1 MCTFTSS
8 SVIPVPVSSC
18 FTTISV
24 AAHLPI
30 GMSTGSLPES
40 GTVTSFEHM
49 HFMSNF
55 CWIGMLF
62 PIVMPVCRNDHADL
76 AGGSSGADSY
86 ASSLGSAVG
95 GAGCGSTR
103 AGAGAGSCAASAATA
118 RARPTNVAC
127 IFLAVA
133 LPKSVLRG
141 KRPTMADP
149 AAAVLAALHA
159 RNRAGAAALR
169 ATRSLVEAETRAS
182 ELQRT
187 LDKQQRGTTLLVK
200 TKHDMEADLELL
212 KANEAN
218 QGVSREHIQML
229 QEQLAGA
236 KTEASIAADE
246 AQKARATEKLTEDG
260 ARALAEKVAARELEL
275 AEAREE
281 AAELRRAAERV
292 GEAGRFAKGE

>member
-1 MCTFTSS
+1 
-8 SVIPVPVSSC
+8 
-18 FTTISV
+18 
-24 AAHLPI
+24 
-30 GMSTGSLPES
+30 
-40 GTVTSFEHM
+40 
-49 HFMSNF
+49 
-55 CWIGMLF
+55 
-62 PIVMPVCRNDHADL
+62 MPDDA
-76 AGGSSGADSY
+76 
-86 ASSLGSAVG
+86 
-95 GAGCGSTR
+95 
-103 AGAGAGSCAASAATA
+103 
-118 RARPTNVAC
+118 
-127 IFLAVA
+127 
-133 LPKSVLRG
+133 
-141 KRPTMADP
+141 

-281 AAELRRAAERV
+281 AAELRRAAERASAKQADLQKENERLV
-292 GEAGRFAKGE
+292 QRLLEAQLSMAQALDSEVSASDERIRRDSSPQIAPPPAASPAAAPAAAEAPS

>member
-1 MCTFTSS
+1 
-8 SVIPVPVSSC
+8 
-18 FTTISV
+18 
-24 AAHLPI
+24 
-30 GMSTGSLPES
+30 
-40 GTVTSFEHM
+40 
-49 HFMSNF
+49 
-55 CWIGMLF
+55 
-62 PIVMPVCRNDHADL
+62 
-76 AGGSSGADSY
+76 
-86 ASSLGSAVG
+86 
-95 GAGCGSTR
+95 
-103 AGAGAGSCAASAATA
+103 
-118 RARPTNVAC
+118 
-127 IFLAVA
+127 
-133 LPKSVLRG
+133 
-141 KRPTMADP
+141 MADP

-281 AAELRRAAERV
+281 AAELRRAAERASAKQADLQKENERLV
-292 GEAGRFAKGE
+292 QRLLEAQLSMAQALDSEVSASDERIRRDSSPQIAPPPAALSSAAAEAPS

>member
-1 MCTFTSS
+1 
-8 SVIPVPVSSC
+8 
-18 FTTISV
+18 
-24 AAHLPI
+24 
-30 GMSTGSLPES
+30 
-40 GTVTSFEHM
+40 
-49 HFMSNF
+49 
-55 CWIGMLF
+55 
-62 PIVMPVCRNDHADL
+62 MPD
-76 AGGSSGADSY
+76 
-86 ASSLGSAVG
+86 
-95 GAGCGSTR
+95 
-103 AGAGAGSCAASAATA
+103 
-118 RARPTNVAC
+118 
-127 IFLAVA
+127 
-133 LPKSVLRG
+133 
-141 KRPTMADP
+141 DP
-149 AAAVLAALHA
+149 AAAVVAALHA

-281 AAELRRAAERV
+281 AAELRRAAERASEKQAELQKENERLV
-292 GEAGRFAKGE
+292 QRLLEAQLSMAQALDSEVSASDERIRRDSSPQIAPPPAASPAAAPAAPG

>member
-1 MCTFTSS
+1 
-8 SVIPVPVSSC
+8 
-18 FTTISV
+18 
-24 AAHLPI
+24 
-30 GMSTGSLPES
+30 
-40 GTVTSFEHM
+40 
-49 HFMSNF
+49 
-55 CWIGMLF
+55 
-62 PIVMPVCRNDHADL
+62 MPD
-76 AGGSSGADSY
+76 
-86 ASSLGSAVG
+86 
-95 GAGCGSTR
+95 
-103 AGAGAGSCAASAATA
+103 
-118 RARPTNVAC
+118 
-127 IFLAVA
+127 
-133 LPKSVLRG
+133 
-141 KRPTMADP
+141 DP
-149 AAAVLAALHA
+149 AAAVVAALHA

-281 AAELRRAAERV
+281 AAELRRAAERASAKQADLQKENERLV
-292 GEAGRFAKGE
+292 QRLLEAQLSMAQALDSEVSASDERIRRDSSPQIPPPPAAAPAAAPAAPG

>member
-1 MCTFTSS
+1 
-8 SVIPVPVSSC
+8 
-18 FTTISV
+18 
-24 AAHLPI
+24 
-30 GMSTGSLPES
+30 
-40 GTVTSFEHM
+40 
-49 HFMSNF
+49 
-55 CWIGMLF
+55 
-62 PIVMPVCRNDHADL
+62 
-76 AGGSSGADSY
+76 
-86 ASSLGSAVG
+86 
-95 GAGCGSTR
+95 
-103 AGAGAGSCAASAATA
+103 
-118 RARPTNVAC
+118 
-127 IFLAVA
+127 
-133 LPKSVLRG
+133 
-141 KRPTMADP
+141 MADP

-281 AAELRRAAERV
+281 AAELRRAAERASAKQADLQKENERLV
-292 GEAGRFAKGE
+292 QRLLEAQLSMAQALDSEVSASDERIRRDSSPQIPPPPAAAPAAAPAAPG

>member
-1 MCTFTSS
+1 M
-8 SVIPVPVSSC
+8 
-18 FTTISV
+18 
-24 AAHLPI
+24 A
-30 GMSTGSLPES
+30 
-40 GTVTSFEHM
+40 
-49 HFMSNF
+49 
-55 CWIGMLF
+55 
-62 PIVMPVCRNDHADL
+62 
-76 AGGSSGADSY
+76 
-86 ASSLGSAVG
+86 
-95 GAGCGSTR
+95 
-103 AGAGAGSCAASAATA
+103 
-118 RARPTNVAC
+118 
-127 IFLAVA
+127 
-133 LPKSVLRG
+133 
-141 KRPTMADP
+141 ADP
-149 AAAVLAALHA
+149 AAAAVVEALRA

-281 AAELRRAAERV
+281 AAGLRKAAERASAKQADLQKENERLV
-292 GEAGRFAKGE
+292 QRLLEAQLSVAQALDSEVSASDERIRRDSSPQIAPPPAAAPAATAAAAEAPG

>member
-1 MCTFTSS
+1 
-8 SVIPVPVSSC
+8 
-18 FTTISV
+18 
-24 AAHLPI
+24 
-30 GMSTGSLPES
+30 
-40 GTVTSFEHM
+40 
-49 HFMSNF
+49 
-55 CWIGMLF
+55 
-62 PIVMPVCRNDHADL
+62 
-76 AGGSSGADSY
+76 
-86 ASSLGSAVG
+86 
-95 GAGCGSTR
+95 
-103 AGAGAGSCAASAATA
+103 
-118 RARPTNVAC
+118 
-127 IFLAVA
+127 
-133 LPKSVLRG
+133 
-141 KRPTMADP
+141 MADP
-149 AAAVLAALHA
+149 AAAVVAALHA

-281 AAELRRAAERV
+281 AAGLRTAAERASAKQAELQKENERLV
-292 GEAGRFAKGE
+292 QRLLEAQLSMAQALDSEVSASDERISRDSSPQIAPPPAASPAAAPAAPG

>member
-1 MCTFTSS
+1 
-8 SVIPVPVSSC
+8 
-18 FTTISV
+18 
-24 AAHLPI
+24 
-30 GMSTGSLPES
+30 
-40 GTVTSFEHM
+40 
-49 HFMSNF
+49 
-55 CWIGMLF
+55 
-62 PIVMPVCRNDHADL
+62 
-76 AGGSSGADSY
+76 
-86 ASSLGSAVG
+86 
-95 GAGCGSTR
+95 
-103 AGAGAGSCAASAATA
+103 
-118 RARPTNVAC
+118 
-127 IFLAVA
+127 
-133 LPKSVLRG
+133 
-141 KRPTMADP
+141 MADP

-275 AEAREE
+275 AEVREE
-281 AAELRRAAERV
+281 AAELRRAAERASAKQADLQKENERLV
-292 GEAGRFAKGE
+292 QRLLEAQLSMAQALDSEVSASDERIRRDSSPQIAPPPAASPAAAPAAPG

>member
-1 MCTFTSS
+1 
-8 SVIPVPVSSC
+8 
-18 FTTISV
+18 
-24 AAHLPI
+24 
-30 GMSTGSLPES
+30 
-40 GTVTSFEHM
+40 
-49 HFMSNF
+49 
-55 CWIGMLF
+55 
-62 PIVMPVCRNDHADL
+62 MPD
-76 AGGSSGADSY
+76 
-86 ASSLGSAVG
+86 
-95 GAGCGSTR
+95 
-103 AGAGAGSCAASAATA
+103 
-118 RARPTNVAC
+118 
-127 IFLAVA
+127 
-133 LPKSVLRG
+133 
-141 KRPTMADP
+141 DP

-281 AAELRRAAERV
+281 AAELRRAAERASAKQADLQKENERLV
-292 GEAGRFAKGE
+292 QRLLEAQLSVAQALDSEVSASDERIRRDSSPQIAPPPAASPAASPAAAEAPG

>member
-1 MCTFTSS
+1 
-8 SVIPVPVSSC
+8 
-18 FTTISV
+18 
-24 AAHLPI
+24 
-30 GMSTGSLPES
+30 
-40 GTVTSFEHM
+40 
-49 HFMSNF
+49 
-55 CWIGMLF
+55 
-62 PIVMPVCRNDHADL
+62 MPDDP
-76 AGGSSGADSY
+76 
-86 ASSLGSAVG
+86 
-95 GAGCGSTR
+95 
-103 AGAGAGSCAASAATA
+103 ATA
-118 RARPTNVAC
+118 V
-127 IFLAVA
+127 V
-133 LPKSVLRG
+133 
-141 KRPTMADP
+141 
-149 AAAVLAALHA
+149 AALHA

-281 AAELRRAAERV
+281 AAGLRKAAERASAKQAELQKENERLV
-292 GEAGRFAKGE
+292 QRLLEAQLSMAQALDSEVSASDERIRRDSSPQIAPPPAASPAASPAAAEAPG

>member
-1 MCTFTSS
+1 
-8 SVIPVPVSSC
+8 
-18 FTTISV
+18 
-24 AAHLPI
+24 
-30 GMSTGSLPES
+30 
-40 GTVTSFEHM
+40 
-49 HFMSNF
+49 
-55 CWIGMLF
+55 
-62 PIVMPVCRNDHADL
+62 
-76 AGGSSGADSY
+76 
-86 ASSLGSAVG
+86 
-95 GAGCGSTR
+95 
-103 AGAGAGSCAASAATA
+103 
-118 RARPTNVAC
+118 
-127 IFLAVA
+127 
-133 LPKSVLRG
+133 
-141 KRPTMADP
+141 MADP

-200 TKHDMEADLELL
+200 TKHDIEADLELL

-281 AAELRRAAERV
+281 AAELRRAAERASAKQADLQKENERLV
-292 GEAGRFAKGE
+292 QRLLEAQLSMAQALDSEVSASDERIRRDSSPQIAPPPAASPAAAPAAPG

>member
-1 MCTFTSS
+1 
-8 SVIPVPVSSC
+8 
-18 FTTISV
+18 
-24 AAHLPI
+24 
-30 GMSTGSLPES
+30 
-40 GTVTSFEHM
+40 
-49 HFMSNF
+49 
-55 CWIGMLF
+55 
-62 PIVMPVCRNDHADL
+62 
-76 AGGSSGADSY
+76 
-86 ASSLGSAVG
+86 
-95 GAGCGSTR
+95 
-103 AGAGAGSCAASAATA
+103 
-118 RARPTNVAC
+118 
-127 IFLAVA
+127 
-133 LPKSVLRG
+133 
-141 KRPTMADP
+141 MADP
-149 AAAVLAALHA
+149 AGAVLAALHA

-281 AAELRRAAERV
+281 AAELRRAAERASAKQADLQKENERLV
-292 GEAGRFAKGE
+292 QRLLEAQLSMAQALDSEVSASDERIRRDSSPQIAPPPAASPAAAPAAPG

>member
-1 MCTFTSS
+1 
-8 SVIPVPVSSC
+8 
-18 FTTISV
+18 
-24 AAHLPI
+24 
-30 GMSTGSLPES
+30 
-40 GTVTSFEHM
+40 
-49 HFMSNF
+49 
-55 CWIGMLF
+55 
-62 PIVMPVCRNDHADL
+62 
-76 AGGSSGADSY
+76 
-86 ASSLGSAVG
+86 
-95 GAGCGSTR
+95 
-103 AGAGAGSCAASAATA
+103 
-118 RARPTNVAC
+118 
-127 IFLAVA
+127 
-133 LPKSVLRG
+133 
-141 KRPTMADP
+141 MADP
-149 AAAVLAALHA
+149 AGAVLAALHA

-281 AAELRRAAERV
+281 AAGLRKAAERASAKQADLQKENERLV
-292 GEAGRFAKGE
+292 QRLLEAQLSMAQALDSEVSASDERIRRDSSPQIAPPPAAAPAATAATTEAPG

>member
-1 MCTFTSS
+1 
-8 SVIPVPVSSC
+8 
-18 FTTISV
+18 
-24 AAHLPI
+24 
-30 GMSTGSLPES
+30 
-40 GTVTSFEHM
+40 
-49 HFMSNF
+49 
-55 CWIGMLF
+55 
-62 PIVMPVCRNDHADL
+62 
-76 AGGSSGADSY
+76 
-86 ASSLGSAVG
+86 
-95 GAGCGSTR
+95 
-103 AGAGAGSCAASAATA
+103 
-118 RARPTNVAC
+118 
-127 IFLAVA
+127 
-133 LPKSVLRG
+133 
-141 KRPTMADP
+141 MADP

-281 AAELRRAAERV
+281 AAGLRRAAERASAKQADLQKENERLV
-292 GEAGRFAKGE
+292 QRLLEAQLSMAQALDSEVSASDERIRRDSSPQIPPPPAAAPAAAPAAPG

>member
-1 MCTFTSS
+1 
-8 SVIPVPVSSC
+8 
-18 FTTISV
+18 
-24 AAHLPI
+24 
-30 GMSTGSLPES
+30 
-40 GTVTSFEHM
+40 
-49 HFMSNF
+49 
-55 CWIGMLF
+55 
-62 PIVMPVCRNDHADL
+62 
-76 AGGSSGADSY
+76 
-86 ASSLGSAVG
+86 
-95 GAGCGSTR
+95 
-103 AGAGAGSCAASAATA
+103 
-118 RARPTNVAC
+118 
-127 IFLAVA
+127 
-133 LPKSVLRG
+133 
-141 KRPTMADP
+141 MADP

-281 AAELRRAAERV
+281 AAELRRAAERASAKQADLQKENERLV
-292 GEAGRFAKGE
+292 QRLLEAQLSMAQALDSEVSASDERIRRDSSPQIAPPPAASPAAAPAAPG

>member
-1 MCTFTSS
+1 
-8 SVIPVPVSSC
+8 
-18 FTTISV
+18 
-24 AAHLPI
+24 
-30 GMSTGSLPES
+30 
-40 GTVTSFEHM
+40 
-49 HFMSNF
+49 
-55 CWIGMLF
+55 
-62 PIVMPVCRNDHADL
+62 
-76 AGGSSGADSY
+76 
-86 ASSLGSAVG
+86 
-95 GAGCGSTR
+95 
-103 AGAGAGSCAASAATA
+103 
-118 RARPTNVAC
+118 
-127 IFLAVA
+127 
-133 LPKSVLRG
+133 
-141 KRPTMADP
+141 MADP

-275 AEAREE
+275 AEVREE
-281 AAELRRAAERV
+281 AAELRRAAERASAKQADLQKENERLV
-292 GEAGRFAKGE
+292 QRLLEAQLSMAQALDSEVSASDERIRRDSSPQIAPPPAALSSAAAEAPS

>member
-1 MCTFTSS
+1 
-8 SVIPVPVSSC
+8 
-18 FTTISV
+18 
-24 AAHLPI
+24 
-30 GMSTGSLPES
+30 
-40 GTVTSFEHM
+40 
-49 HFMSNF
+49 
-55 CWIGMLF
+55 
-62 PIVMPVCRNDHADL
+62 MPD
-76 AGGSSGADSY
+76 
-86 ASSLGSAVG
+86 
-95 GAGCGSTR
+95 
-103 AGAGAGSCAASAATA
+103 
-118 RARPTNVAC
+118 
-127 IFLAVA
+127 
-133 LPKSVLRG
+133 
-141 KRPTMADP
+141 DP
-149 AAAVLAALHA
+149 AAAVVAALHA

-281 AAELRRAAERV
+281 AAELRRAAERASAKQTELQKENERLV
-292 GEAGRFAKGE
+292 QRLLEAQLSMAQALDSEVSASDERIRRDSSPQIAPPPAAAPAASPAAAEAPG

>member
-1 MCTFTSS
+1 
-8 SVIPVPVSSC
+8 
-18 FTTISV
+18 
-24 AAHLPI
+24 
-30 GMSTGSLPES
+30 
-40 GTVTSFEHM
+40 
-49 HFMSNF
+49 
-55 CWIGMLF
+55 
-62 PIVMPVCRNDHADL
+62 MPD
-76 AGGSSGADSY
+76 
-86 ASSLGSAVG
+86 
-95 GAGCGSTR
+95 
-103 AGAGAGSCAASAATA
+103 
-118 RARPTNVAC
+118 
-127 IFLAVA
+127 
-133 LPKSVLRG
+133 
-141 KRPTMADP
+141 DP

-246 AQKARATEKLTEDG
+246 AQKARASESSTADG

-281 AAELRRAAERV
+281 AAGLRKAAERASAKQADLQKENERLV
-292 GEAGRFAKGE
+292 QRLLEAQLSVAQALDSEVSASDERIRRDSSPQIAPPPAAAPAATAAAAEAPG

>member
-1 MCTFTSS
+1 
-8 SVIPVPVSSC
+8 
-18 FTTISV
+18 
-24 AAHLPI
+24 
-30 GMSTGSLPES
+30 
-40 GTVTSFEHM
+40 
-49 HFMSNF
+49 
-55 CWIGMLF
+55 
-62 PIVMPVCRNDHADL
+62 MPDDP
-76 AGGSSGADSY
+76 
-86 ASSLGSAVG
+86 
-95 GAGCGSTR
+95 
-103 AGAGAGSCAASAATA
+103 ATA
-118 RARPTNVAC
+118 V
-127 IFLAVA
+127 V
-133 LPKSVLRG
+133 
-141 KRPTMADP
+141 
-149 AAAVLAALHA
+149 AALHA

-281 AAELRRAAERV
+281 AAGLRTAAERASAKQAELQKENERLV
-292 GEAGRFAKGE
+292 QRLLEAQLSVAQALDSEVSASDERIRRDSSPQIPPPPAAAPAASPAAAEAPS

>member
-1 MCTFTSS
+1 
-8 SVIPVPVSSC
+8 
-18 FTTISV
+18 
-24 AAHLPI
+24 
-30 GMSTGSLPES
+30 MS
-40 GTVTSFEHM
+40 
-49 HFMSNF
+49 
-55 CWIGMLF
+55 
-62 PIVMPVCRNDHADL
+62 D
-76 AGGSSGADSY
+76 
-86 ASSLGSAVG
+86 
-95 GAGCGSTR
+95 
-103 AGAGAGSCAASAATA
+103 
-118 RARPTNVAC
+118 
-127 IFLAVA
+127 
-133 LPKSVLRG
+133 
-141 KRPTMADP
+141 DP
-149 AAAVLAALHA
+149 AAAAVVAALHA

-281 AAELRRAAERV
+281 AAELRRAAERASAKQADLQKENERLV
-292 GEAGRFAKGE
+292 QRLLEAQLSMAQALDSEVSASDERIRRDSSPQIAPPPAASPAAAPAAPG

>member
-1 MCTFTSS
+1 
-8 SVIPVPVSSC
+8 
-18 FTTISV
+18 
-24 AAHLPI
+24 
-30 GMSTGSLPES
+30 
-40 GTVTSFEHM
+40 
-49 HFMSNF
+49 
-55 CWIGMLF
+55 
-62 PIVMPVCRNDHADL
+62 MPD
-76 AGGSSGADSY
+76 
-86 ASSLGSAVG
+86 
-95 GAGCGSTR
+95 
-103 AGAGAGSCAASAATA
+103 
-118 RARPTNVAC
+118 
-127 IFLAVA
+127 
-133 LPKSVLRG
+133 
-141 KRPTMADP
+141 DP

-281 AAELRRAAERV
+281 AAGLRKAAERASAKQADLQKENERLV
-292 GEAGRFAKGE
+292 QRLLEAQLSVAQALDSEVSASDERIRRDSSPQIPPPPTSAPAASPAAAEAPG

>member
-1 MCTFTSS
+1 
-8 SVIPVPVSSC
+8 
-18 FTTISV
+18 
-24 AAHLPI
+24 
-30 GMSTGSLPES
+30 
-40 GTVTSFEHM
+40 
-49 HFMSNF
+49 
-55 CWIGMLF
+55 
-62 PIVMPVCRNDHADL
+62 
-76 AGGSSGADSY
+76 
-86 ASSLGSAVG
+86 
-95 GAGCGSTR
+95 
-103 AGAGAGSCAASAATA
+103 
-118 RARPTNVAC
+118 
-127 IFLAVA
+127 
-133 LPKSVLRG
+133 
-141 KRPTMADP
+141 MADP

-281 AAELRRAAERV
+281 AAELRRAAERASAKQTELQKENERLV
-292 GEAGRFAKGE
+292 QRLLEAQLSMAQALDSEVSASDERIRRDSSPQIAPPPAALSSAAAEAPS

>member
-1 MCTFTSS
+1 
-8 SVIPVPVSSC
+8 
-18 FTTISV
+18 
-24 AAHLPI
+24 
-30 GMSTGSLPES
+30 MS
-40 GTVTSFEHM
+40 
-49 HFMSNF
+49 
-55 CWIGMLF
+55 
-62 PIVMPVCRNDHADL
+62 D
-76 AGGSSGADSY
+76 
-86 ASSLGSAVG
+86 
-95 GAGCGSTR
+95 
-103 AGAGAGSCAASAATA
+103 
-118 RARPTNVAC
+118 
-127 IFLAVA
+127 
-133 LPKSVLRG
+133 
-141 KRPTMADP
+141 DP
-149 AAAVLAALHA
+149 AAAAVLAALHA

-281 AAELRRAAERV
+281 AAELRKAAERASAKQADLQKENERLV
-292 GEAGRFAKGE
+292 QRLLEAQLSMAQALDSEVSASDERIRRDSSPQIAPPPAAAPAASPAAAEAPG

>member
-1 MCTFTSS
+1 
-8 SVIPVPVSSC
+8 
-18 FTTISV
+18 
-24 AAHLPI
+24 
-30 GMSTGSLPES
+30 
-40 GTVTSFEHM
+40 
-49 HFMSNF
+49 
-55 CWIGMLF
+55 
-62 PIVMPVCRNDHADL
+62 
-76 AGGSSGADSY
+76 
-86 ASSLGSAVG
+86 
-95 GAGCGSTR
+95 
-103 AGAGAGSCAASAATA
+103 
-118 RARPTNVAC
+118 
-127 IFLAVA
+127 
-133 LPKSVLRG
+133 
-141 KRPTMADP
+141 MADP

-281 AAELRRAAERV
+281 AAELRRAAERASAKQADLQKENERLV
-292 GEAGRFAKGE
+292 QRLLEAQLSMAQALDSEVSASDERIRRDSSPQIAPPPAALSSASPAAAEAPS

>member
-1 MCTFTSS
+1 
-8 SVIPVPVSSC
+8 
-18 FTTISV
+18 
-24 AAHLPI
+24 
-30 GMSTGSLPES
+30 
-40 GTVTSFEHM
+40 
-49 HFMSNF
+49 
-55 CWIGMLF
+55 
-62 PIVMPVCRNDHADL
+62 
-76 AGGSSGADSY
+76 
-86 ASSLGSAVG
+86 
-95 GAGCGSTR
+95 
-103 AGAGAGSCAASAATA
+103 
-118 RARPTNVAC
+118 
-127 IFLAVA
+127 
-133 LPKSVLRG
+133 
-141 KRPTMADP
+141 MADP

-281 AAELRRAAERV
+281 AAELRRAAERASEKQAELQKENERLV
-292 GEAGRFAKGE
+292 QRLLEAQLSMAQALDSEVSASDERIRRDSSPQIPPPPAAAPAAAPAAPG

>member
-1 MCTFTSS
+1 
-8 SVIPVPVSSC
+8 
-18 FTTISV
+18 
-24 AAHLPI
+24 
-30 GMSTGSLPES
+30 
-40 GTVTSFEHM
+40 
-49 HFMSNF
+49 
-55 CWIGMLF
+55 
-62 PIVMPVCRNDHADL
+62 
-76 AGGSSGADSY
+76 
-86 ASSLGSAVG
+86 
-95 GAGCGSTR
+95 
-103 AGAGAGSCAASAATA
+103 
-118 RARPTNVAC
+118 
-127 IFLAVA
+127 
-133 LPKSVLRG
+133 
-141 KRPTMADP
+141 MADP
-149 AAAVLAALHA
+149 AGAVLAALHA

-281 AAELRRAAERV
+281 AAGLRKAAERASAKQAELQKENERLV
-292 GEAGRFAKGE
+292 QRLLEAQLSMAQALDSEVSASDERIRRDSSPQIAPPPAAAPAATAATTEAPG

>member
-1 MCTFTSS
+1 
-8 SVIPVPVSSC
+8 
-18 FTTISV
+18 
-24 AAHLPI
+24 
-30 GMSTGSLPES
+30 
-40 GTVTSFEHM
+40 
-49 HFMSNF
+49 
-55 CWIGMLF
+55 
-62 PIVMPVCRNDHADL
+62 
-76 AGGSSGADSY
+76 
-86 ASSLGSAVG
+86 
-95 GAGCGSTR
+95 
-103 AGAGAGSCAASAATA
+103 
-118 RARPTNVAC
+118 
-127 IFLAVA
+127 
-133 LPKSVLRG
+133 
-141 KRPTMADP
+141 MADP
-149 AAAVLAALHA
+149 AAAVVAALHA

-281 AAELRRAAERV
+281 AAELRRAAERASAKQAELQKENERLV
-292 GEAGRFAKGE
+292 QRLLEAQLSMAQALDSEVSASDERIRRDSSPQIAPPPAAAPAASPAAAEAPG

>member
-1 MCTFTSS
+1 M
-8 SVIPVPVSSC
+8 
-18 FTTISV
+18 
-24 AAHLPI
+24 A
-30 GMSTGSLPES
+30 
-40 GTVTSFEHM
+40 
-49 HFMSNF
+49 
-55 CWIGMLF
+55 
-62 PIVMPVCRNDHADL
+62 
-76 AGGSSGADSY
+76 
-86 ASSLGSAVG
+86 
-95 GAGCGSTR
+95 
-103 AGAGAGSCAASAATA
+103 
-118 RARPTNVAC
+118 
-127 IFLAVA
+127 
-133 LPKSVLRG
+133 
-141 KRPTMADP
+141 ADP
-149 AAAVLAALHA
+149 AAAAVVAALHA

-281 AAELRRAAERV
+281 AAELRRAAERASAKQTELQKENERLV
-292 GEAGRFAKGE
+292 QRLLEAQLSVAQALDSEVSASDERIRRDSSPQIAPPPAALSSASPAAAEAPS

>member
-1 MCTFTSS
+1 
-8 SVIPVPVSSC
+8 
-18 FTTISV
+18 
-24 AAHLPI
+24 
-30 GMSTGSLPES
+30 
-40 GTVTSFEHM
+40 
-49 HFMSNF
+49 
-55 CWIGMLF
+55 
-62 PIVMPVCRNDHADL
+62 MPD
-76 AGGSSGADSY
+76 
-86 ASSLGSAVG
+86 
-95 GAGCGSTR
+95 
-103 AGAGAGSCAASAATA
+103 
-118 RARPTNVAC
+118 
-127 IFLAVA
+127 
-133 LPKSVLRG
+133 
-141 KRPTMADP
+141 DP
-149 AAAVLAALHA
+149 AAAVVAALHA

-281 AAELRRAAERV
+281 AAELRRAAERASAKQTELQKENERLV
-292 GEAGRFAKGE
+292 QRLLEAQLSMAQALDSEVSASDERIRRDSSPQIAPPPAASPAAAPAAPG

>member
-1 MCTFTSS
+1 
-8 SVIPVPVSSC
+8 
-18 FTTISV
+18 
-24 AAHLPI
+24 
-30 GMSTGSLPES
+30 
-40 GTVTSFEHM
+40 
-49 HFMSNF
+49 
-55 CWIGMLF
+55 
-62 PIVMPVCRNDHADL
+62 
-76 AGGSSGADSY
+76 
-86 ASSLGSAVG
+86 
-95 GAGCGSTR
+95 
-103 AGAGAGSCAASAATA
+103 
-118 RARPTNVAC
+118 
-127 IFLAVA
+127 
-133 LPKSVLRG
+133 
-141 KRPTMADP
+141 MADP

-200 TKHDMEADLELL
+200 TKYDMEADLELL

-281 AAELRRAAERV
+281 AAELRRAAERASAKQADLQKENERLV
-292 GEAGRFAKGE
+292 QRLLEAQLSMAQALDSEVSASDERIRRDSSPQIAPPPAASPAAPAAVEAPG

>member
-1 MCTFTSS
+1 
-8 SVIPVPVSSC
+8 
-18 FTTISV
+18 
-24 AAHLPI
+24 
-30 GMSTGSLPES
+30 
-40 GTVTSFEHM
+40 
-49 HFMSNF
+49 
-55 CWIGMLF
+55 
-62 PIVMPVCRNDHADL
+62 
-76 AGGSSGADSY
+76 
-86 ASSLGSAVG
+86 
-95 GAGCGSTR
+95 
-103 AGAGAGSCAASAATA
+103 
-118 RARPTNVAC
+118 
-127 IFLAVA
+127 
-133 LPKSVLRG
+133 
-141 KRPTMADP
+141 MAEP

-281 AAELRRAAERV
+281 AAELRRAAERASAKQADLQKENERLV
-292 GEAGRFAKGE
+292 QRLLEAQLSMAQALDSEVSASDERIRRDSSPQIAPPPAASPAAAPAAPG

>member
-1 MCTFTSS
+1 
-8 SVIPVPVSSC
+8 
-18 FTTISV
+18 
-24 AAHLPI
+24 
-30 GMSTGSLPES
+30 
-40 GTVTSFEHM
+40 
-49 HFMSNF
+49 
-55 CWIGMLF
+55 
-62 PIVMPVCRNDHADL
+62 MPD
-76 AGGSSGADSY
+76 
-86 ASSLGSAVG
+86 
-95 GAGCGSTR
+95 
-103 AGAGAGSCAASAATA
+103 
-118 RARPTNVAC
+118 
-127 IFLAVA
+127 
-133 LPKSVLRG
+133 
-141 KRPTMADP
+141 DP

-275 AEAREE
+275 AEAREA
-281 AAELRRAAERV
+281 AAELRKAAERASAKQADLQKENERLV
-292 GEAGRFAKGE
+292 QRLLEAQLSMAQALDSEVSASDERIRRDSSPQIAPPPISAPSASPAAAEAPS